1 MAKINRRFT
10 KINFLMFARR
20 GLTVLT
26 KTRPTMQLLAKQTA
40 LINMTATRS
49 FSKFNSIE
57 SGGGKLMRALEKEIK
72 YENDN
77 YTQLEDIEQFLNE
90 SGFKFVEHDNNIK
103 MSLRKQVGDKVVEVR
118 FEAR

>member
-1 MAKINRRFT
+1 
-10 KINFLMFARR
+10 MFARR

-26 KTRPTMQLLAKQTA
+26 KTHPAMQLFAKQTA
-40 LINMTATRS
+40 MINMTATRS
-49 FSKFNSIE
+49 FAKFNSIE
-57 SGGGKLMRALEKEIK
+57 SGSGKLTRALEKELK

-90 SGFKFVEHDNNIK
+90 SGFKFIESDNNIK
-103 MSLRKQVGDKVVEVR
+103 MSLRKQVGDKIVEVR